1 METTKK
7 VTFTL
12 NKETIT
18 KLNKLA
24 NKLSINKSGLIN
36 RLINE
41 EINRLTNGK
50 NM

>member
-12 NKETIT
+12 NKETLI
-18 KLNKLA
+18 KLNELA